1 LNVEKNT
8 GKGGIVIFRPRE
20 LEQLLRVR
28 EAGGDRREVADGRV
42 ERLLLAPE
50 LLGLLLVAP
59 DAGIGE
65 ELLYGFEALLLAVEV
80 KDTSAARP
88 TASAA
93 RRASRRSG

>member
-1 LNVEKNT
+1 NGVVAFAARDVE
-8 GKGGIVIFRPRE
+8 E
-20 LEQLLRVR
+20 LLCVGEP
-28 EAGGDRREVADGRV
+28 GGDRGEPGHGVV
-42 ERLLLAPE
+42 ERLLLAAQ

-59 DAGIGE
+59 DAGVGE
-65 ELLYGFEALLLAVEV
+65 ELLYDLEALPLAVEV